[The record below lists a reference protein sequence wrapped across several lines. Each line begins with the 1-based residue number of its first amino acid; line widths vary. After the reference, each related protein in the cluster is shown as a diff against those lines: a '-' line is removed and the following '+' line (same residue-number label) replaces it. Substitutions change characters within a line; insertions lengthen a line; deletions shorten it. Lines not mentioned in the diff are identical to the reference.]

1 MSRNPKSLRWW
12 LTLVLC
18 GVIILATSLTAPAQ
32 ERQPAAQ
39 LIGLVGTAE
48 IKSPGD
54 AQFRPAK
61 IKDKLYQQD
70 QFRTLADSRAKLFF
84 KDESILVLSDNT
96 TIDIAKFQLNP
107 QGARQSAFMKI
118 LHGSMRFIVTKVSA
132 ADKPD
137 FEIEGKTAIVGIRG
151 TDGIFETRSPDT
163 VYYLSGRNPLSFRNT
178 TTGQTINLTP
188 NNFSTAAPK
197 KPLTTAPITPTM
209 RNQLVGSFQ
218 VSQAG
223 SPPPTTVTNP
233 PPVQLLQAQTPAQ
246 PPTLGNPM
254 IPQTNPAL
262 NTLSP
267 GAQGNP
273 TLVAPLPAVHPLLN
287 PK

>member
-1 MSRNPKSLRWW
+1 MVRNKEFLCWW
-12 LTLVLC
+12 LTLILC
-18 GVIILATSLTAPAQ
+18 GVIFLATSLAAPAQ

-39 LIGLVGTAE
+39 IIGLVGTAE

-61 IKDKLYQQD
+61 IKDMVYQQD

-107 QGARQSAFMKI
+107 QGKRQSAFMKI

-151 TDGIFETRSPDT
+151 TDGIFETRSPDQ

-188 NNFSTAAPK
+188 NNFATAVPNQ
-197 KPLTTAPITPTM
+197 PLTTAPITPAM
-209 RNQLVGSFQ
+209 RNQLLGNFQ
-218 VSQAG
+218 VLQAG
-223 SPPPTTVTNP
+223 SPPPMVTNP
-233 PPVQLLQAQTPAQ
+233 PPVLLRHSHR
-246 PPTLGNPM
+246 NPR
-254 IPQTNPAL
+254 P
-262 NTLSP
+262 
-267 GAQGNP
+267 
-273 TLVAPLPAVHPLLN
+273 
-287 PK
+287 

>member
-1 MSRNPKSLRWW
+1 MPRNPKSLRWW

-18 GVIILATSLTAPAQ
+18 GVIFLATSRTAPAQ
-32 ERQPAAQ
+32 ERQPAAE
-39 LIGLVGTAE
+39 IIALVGTAE

-61 IKDKLYQQD
+61 IKDMLYQQD

-107 QGARQSAFMKI
+107 QGGRQSAFMKI

-137 FEIEGKTAIVGIRG
+137 FEIEGKTAIMGIRG

-163 VYYLSGRNPLSFRNT
+163 IHYLSGSIPLSIRNT

-188 NNFSTAAPK
+188 NNSASSVAGRPIR
-197 KPLTTAPITPTM
+197 TTPITPAQ
-209 RNQLVGSFQ
+209 RNQLIGSFQ

-223 SPPPTTVTNP
+223 SPPPMVTNP
-233 PPVQLLQAQTPAQ
+233 PPR
-246 PPTLGNPM
+246 PTG
-254 IPQTNPAL
+254 T
-262 NTLSP
+262 
-267 GAQGNP
+267 GAAAGP
-273 TLVAPLPAVHPLLN
+273 ELRKSADSTD
-287 PK
+287 

>member
-1 MSRNPKSLRWW
+1 MPRNPKSLRWW

-18 GVIILATSLTAPAQ
+18 GVIFLATSLTAPAQ

-39 LIGLVGTAE
+39 LIALVGTAE

-61 IKDKLYQQD
+61 IKDMLYQQD

-107 QGARQSAFMKI
+107 QGERQSAFMKI

-137 FEIEGKTAIVGIRG
+137 FEIEGKTAIMGIRG

-163 VYYLSGRNPLSFRNT
+163 VYYLSGRNPLAFRNT

-188 NNFSTAAPK
+188 NNFASAVPEQ
-197 KPLTTAPITPTM
+197 PLSTAPITPAL
-209 RNQLVGSFQ
+209 RNQLIGSFH

-223 SPPPTTVTNP
+223 SPPPTTVT
-233 PPVQLLQAQTPAQ
+233 Q
-246 PPTLGNPM
+246 PSTGTTDTGSGSAAADPDLRKSDDSTD
-254 IPQTNPAL
+254 
-262 NTLSP
+262 
-267 GAQGNP
+267 
-273 TLVAPLPAVHPLLN
+273 
-287 PK
+287 